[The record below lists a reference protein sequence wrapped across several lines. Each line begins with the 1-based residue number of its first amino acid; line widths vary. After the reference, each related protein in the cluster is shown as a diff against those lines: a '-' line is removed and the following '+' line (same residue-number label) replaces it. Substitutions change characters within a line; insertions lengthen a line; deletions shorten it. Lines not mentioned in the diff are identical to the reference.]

1 MSICDT
7 TAVANL
13 MLFHLSGHSPLLTQH
28 SYLLYA
34 MKIVVTVKIAH
45 TVNGI
50 IGVHMHIC
58 VKLNRS
64 CWCAIAMLTLCL
76 HRLASSVC
84 ATY

>member
-13 MLFHLSGHSPLLTQH
+13 MLLHLSGHSPLLTQH

-34 MKIVVTVKIAH
+34 MKIVVTVKTAH

-50 IGVHMHIC
+50 IGVHIC

-76 HRLASSVC
+76 HRLASSVR